1 MKRVKFVLVREQLQ
15 SYKIVGDK
23 VHWRQLWR
31 QGTAAYRKQNPHAYY
46 ARQFFMIAALIT
58 MLLIS
63 LLCSS
68 EAIPTDMI
76 AIAIEIVIVL
86 LITSL
91 FVAMAQMAAID
102 AQVVRD
108 LNNEPEKCCPA
119 SCNATPES
127 PGDADKMV
135 TR

>member
-31 QGTAAYRKQNPHAYY
+31 QGTAAYKKQNPRAYY

-58 MLLIS
+58 MLLTS

-68 EAIPTDMI
+68 GAIPTYMI
-76 AIAIEIVIVL
+76 AIAIVL

-119 SCNATPES
+119 PCNATPES

>member
-31 QGTAAYRKQNPHAYY
+31 QRTAAYKKQNPRAYY

-58 MLLIS
+58 MLLTS

-68 EAIPTDMI
+68 EAIPTYMI
-76 AIAIEIVIVL
+76 AIAIVL

-119 SCNATPES
+119 PCNATPES